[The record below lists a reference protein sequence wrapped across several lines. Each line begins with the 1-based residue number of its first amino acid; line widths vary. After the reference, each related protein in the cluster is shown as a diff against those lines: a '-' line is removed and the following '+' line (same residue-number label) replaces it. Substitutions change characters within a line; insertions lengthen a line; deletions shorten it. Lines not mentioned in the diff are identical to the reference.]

1 MLWYSDLF
9 QNFPQFLVIHT
20 AKGFGIVSKA
30 EIDVFLELS
39 SFFHEIPWAPQV
51 ALAVK
56 NPPASAGEVRDV
68 GSIPGSGRSLG
79 GGHGDP
85 LQYSC
90 LESPMDRGAWR
101 ATVHR
106 VEKSQTQLKRL
117 SMQAHNGAQVSLKV
131 KKLPHLSQIRR
142 GIA

>member
-1 MLWYSDLF
+1 MVSYSHLF

-90 LESPMDRGAWR
+90 LESPMDRGACQ